1 MNRLKSSLK
10 LYGRHRT
17 LVNCYGISVSQ
28 MTMVMFFLL
37 KPPPFPFFI
46 HDLQTRFLTM
56 CNMMGATSEAGNA
69 YPSRTLSSPQV
80 FVGVRFVQSSFLCRV
95 LLIIVC
101 LFVLYLL
108 AIVLSL
114 LGFLASDYPCCY
126 LQTSNLN
133 IGP

>member
-1 MNRLKSSLK
+1 MKRLKSSLK
-10 LYGRHRT
+10 LYGHHRT

-28 MTMVMFFLL
+28 MTMDMFFLL

-46 HDLQTRFLTM
+46 HDLKTRWLTM
-56 CNMMGATSEAGNA
+56 CNMMGATSEAGTA
-69 YPSRTLSSPQV
+69 YPSTALSSLQS
-80 FVGVRFVQSSFLCRV
+80 FVQSSFLCRV
-95 LLIIVC
+95 LLIVVC

-114 LGFLASDYPCCY
+114 LEFLAADYPCCY